1 MPKQIMVTRNNA
13 ERFRDWQDAVTMEHF
28 TLGDTVVR
36 CAACGAVFHRRNV
49 RETCLICQKPFVAGE
64 VRTQT
69 MHLTRG
75 KRVKIARRPGRRAR
89 PLRAWERL
97 GAGLC
102 ALSACGLAGALTAFA
117 LHPQRAQ
124 AWQAIAGLLGPVRE
138 LPTVIGQAAER
149 TVQDFAA
156 EPVEK
161 WEELFLSLLGL

>member
-75 KRVKIARRPGRRAR
+75 KRVKLVRCGHGNGWAPGCARSAHA
-89 PLRAWERL
+89 AWRER
-97 GAGLC
+97 
-102 ALSACGLAGALTAFA
+102 
-117 LHPQRAQ
+117 
-124 AWQAIAGLLGPVRE
+124 
-138 LPTVIGQAAER
+138 
-149 TVQDFAA
+149 
-156 EPVEK
+156 
-161 WEELFLSLLGL
+161 